1 MWGYRV
7 AQSFV
12 FAIEE
17 INRSAHLLPN
27 LTLGF
32 SIRNSGDSVHGAL
45 YETMGFL
52 TGQEEPIP
60 NYTCQHGS
68 PQAALVGDT
77 RSSLSV
83 SMARLLGLY
92 KFSQVSYSSSLP
104 SLSDKI
110 QFPSFLRTLTSDIT
124 SSHAVTQLIIH
135 FQWSW
140 VIILA
145 QDDDFG
151 QQASS
156 LATQQ
161 LSPAG
166 VCIEYHLHVPS
177 HQSLGKIE
185 ETVQKMQKCTS
196 KVVLVFLSNSNF
208 QLILHGLLGV
218 PVSGQVWV
226 SKGTLHMALALT
238 IPGISQVL
246 QGTFGLLYHSSRAIG
261 FPEFLAHLRPSQTP
275 EDMFIKKF
283 WEFTFDCTWPYQN
296 STVTEG
302 VQFCTGNESLKNKP
316 HPFPEVSKID
326 AAYTA
331 VYSIAHALHN
341 MLACEHQERKGTNSH
356 NFHSWQLLHALK
368 KVHFKTLDGI
378 KIMFDANGDL
388 VTKFDIF
395 QGQKTPAGVFHLVH
409 VGMIDPQVS
418 SGNKMMVQLKED
430 LQVSSLNAEKTVVLE
445 SSPSKDNNRKK
456 PIQGRKPC
464 PRKSKKCYR
473 NGVYVSPTDM
483 KRCLLC
489 PKEQYSSHTRDHCLP
504 RTEIFLAFEEPLG
517 FILALVALLLAGL
530 AVLVLGVFL
539 KHRDTP
545 VVRANNRTL
554 SYFLLISLSLCALC
568 ALLFLGRPTVTTC
581 LLRQTTFA
589 VVFTV
594 AVSSVLAK
602 TLTVVLAFKVTRPRS
617 RIQICLSP
625 GTSTLV
631 VLIAS
636 LIQVVLCGVWLAT
649 FPPFPDKDMLSEPQ
663 HIVIQCHDGSGATFF
678 CVLGYLGF
686 LAGGTFSVAFL
697 ARDLPDVFNET
708 KFLTFSM
715 LLFCSVWTA
724 FLPLYYSAR
733 GKSTVAV
740 EIFSILASTAG
751 LLGGIFIPKCYIIL
765 LKPEK
770 NTPSWL
776 KQGHHI

>member
-7 AQSFV
+7 AQSLV

-52 TGQEEPIP
+52 TGQGEPIP

-92 KFSQVSYSSSLP
+92 KFPQVSYSSSLP

-110 QFPSFLRTLTSDIT
+110 QFPSFIRTLTSDLT

-161 LSPAG
+161 LSVAG
-166 VCIEYHLHVPS
+166 VCIESHLHVPS

-185 ETVQKMQKCTS
+185 ETVQKMQKCTAR
-196 KVVLVFLSNSNF
+196 VVLVFLSNSNF
-208 QLILHGLLGV
+208 QLILNGLLAV
-218 PVSGQVWV
+218 SISGQVWV
-226 SKGTLHMALALT
+226 SKDTLHMVLALT

-246 QGTFGLLYHSSRAIG
+246 QGSFGLLYHSSRAIG

-275 EDMFIKKF
+275 EDMFIKRF
-283 WEFTFDCTWPYQN
+283 WEFTFDCTWPNQN

-316 HPFPEVSKID
+316 HAFPEVSKID

-341 MLACEHQERKGTNSH
+341 MLACEHQERKGTNFH
-356 NFHSWQLLHALK
+356 NFQPWQLLHALK
-368 KVHFKTLDGI
+368 KVHFKTPDGI

-395 QGQKTPAGVFHLVH
+395 QGRKTLVGLFHLVH
-409 VGMIDPQVS
+409 VGLIDPQES
-418 SGNKMMVQLKED
+418 SGNKMKVLLKKD
-430 LQVSSLNAEKTVVLE
+430 LQVPTSICSE
-445 SSPSKDNNRKK
+445 SCLPGFSQVPQLGAPHCCFDCS
-456 PIQGRKPC
+456 PC
-464 PRKSKKCYR
+464 PEGQFADQR
-473 NGVYVSPTDM
+473 DM
-483 KRCLLC
+483 KRCRLC

-517 FILALVALLLAGL
+517 F
-530 AVLVLGVFL
+530 
-539 KHRDTP
+539 
-545 VVRANNRTL
+545 
-554 SYFLLISLSLCALC
+554 
-568 ALLFLGRPTVTTC
+568 
-581 LLRQTTFA
+581 
-589 VVFTV
+589 
-594 AVSSVLAK
+594 
-602 TLTVVLAFKVTRPRS
+602 
-617 RIQICLSP
+617 
-625 GTSTLV
+625 
-631 VLIAS
+631 
-636 LIQVVLCGVWLAT
+636 
-649 FPPFPDKDMLSEPQ
+649 
-663 HIVIQCHDGSGATFF
+663 
-678 CVLGYLGF
+678 

-697 ARDLPDVFNET
+697 ARGLPDVFNET

-724 FLPLYYSAR
+724 FLPLYHSAR

-770 NTPSWL
+770 NTLAWL
-776 KQGHHI
+776 RQGHQLDYVVKQAQQAVHPYRKLQVQQGRRLPPRSEDSTLSGLGQQKMTVANN